1 MGIKEFPGK
10 AKTYIKS
17 LTWRDIL
24 NFIIDQWFLECLG
37 IAILIAYLVPNLG
50 KKGGWLAAQYSVI
63 YVCPALIF
71 FVSGLTMDTKV
82 LIQTAALYRIH
93 LVSQIMSYLYT
104 SMFFFVFSY
113 AALMSNDKHINA
125 SILGGFILL
134 GCTPTTIGSNVVF
147 TRNAHGNHAATLIE
161 VTIANLLSPVLSP
174 ALISM
179 YMTSSNK
186 WGEFRPSGGTGGY
199 QALYRSVF
207 KQLGLTVFVPLFVG
221 QLLRYI
227 ATKQVKYV
235 AEKFKINKFSSV
247 FLILIMWSTFSSCFA
262 TGAFAA
268 MTPQSTGLVM
278 MMDFGL
284 YWFFLFSTLVVTRGS
299 RKVHFKNKYLDS
311 ILNFFRF
318 NKRDT
323 IAMCY
328 VIPAKTPA
336 LGVPLINALYANH
349 PGISDQMK
357 QMLQIPIILY
367 QIEQLCFSSSSVPL
381 FRRWVRDEEEAAKLE
396 AEEKARVEKSATADT
411 EQIGQSSN
419 SSSSTEVAR
428 SEAEVEV
435 IDDLVG
441 VEEVHAQGQIL
452 RDLEKQ

>member
-1 MGIKEFPGK
+1 MGVKEFP
-10 AKTYIKS
+10 AKFRAYVKS
-17 LTWRDIL
+17 LTWRDVW

-37 IAILIAYLVPNLG
+37 ISILIAYLVPNLG
-50 KKGGWLAAQYSVI
+50 KRGGWIAAQYSVI

-71 FVSGLTMDTKV
+71 FISGLTMDTTV
-82 LIQTAALYRIH
+82 LIKSAALYRIH

-113 AALMSNDKHINA
+113 AALMANNKNISLPV
-125 SILGGFILL
+125 LGGFILL

-179 YMTSSNK
+179 YMSSSDA
-186 WGEFRPSGGTGGY
+186 WGELRPAGGNGGY

-207 KQLGLTVFVPLFVG
+207 MQLGLTVFVPLFVG
-221 QLLRYI
+221 QALRFV
-227 ATKQVKYV
+227 ATKPVKWFT
-235 AEKFKINKFSSV
+235 EKFKVNKFSSV
-247 FLILIMWSTFSSCFA
+247 FLILIMWSTFSSSFA
-262 TGAFAA
+262 TGAFKSL
-268 MTPQSTGLVM
+268 TPQSTGLVLM
-278 MMDFGL
+278 LDFGL

-299 RKVHFKNKYLDS
+299 RKVHFKNKYLDG

-323 IAMCY
+323 IAICY
-328 VIPAKTPA
+328 VVPAKTPA

-349 PGISDQMK
+349 PNISDQTK
-357 QMLQIPIILY
+357 QILQIPIILY
-367 QIEQLCFSSSSVPL
+367 QIEQLCFSSSSVPF

-396 AEEKARVEKSATADT
+396 ADDKARIEKPGETDI
-411 EQIGQSSN
+411 ERLGESSN
-419 SSSSTEVAR
+419 SSCTEVTR
-428 SEAEVEV
+428 SESEEQA

-441 VEEVHAQGQIL
+441 SPQKVQGAE
-452 RDLEKQ
+452 REKNP